1 MDELQAALEN
11 IDSPEHLPTCINPLV
26 IIAQN
31 YHPVSSCLWVCFFC
45 SNSKLIRIST
55 LLVPR
60 FRYFTSIH
68 LIQKKEVL

>member
-31 YHPVSSCLWVCFFC
+31 YHPVSK
-45 SNSKLIRIST
+45 SNIEPEYNFVSTILVYIRLS
-55 LLVPR
+55 
-60 FRYFTSIH
+60 
-68 LIQKKEVL
+68 